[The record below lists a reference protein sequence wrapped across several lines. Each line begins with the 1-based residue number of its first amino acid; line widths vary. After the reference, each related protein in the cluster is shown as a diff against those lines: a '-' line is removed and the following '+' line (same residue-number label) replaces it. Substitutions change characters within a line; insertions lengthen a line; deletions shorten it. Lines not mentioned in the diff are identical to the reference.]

1 MKPFNFLFL
10 GVFLAFAVFFGYSF
24 VIQPSSAQRAARAQ
38 WEYSA
43 IVSVYSFAPYKDRV
57 NKIYG
62 MAEICYL
69 QATGCRRAEIKHEL
83 DYGIYLQERAEQE
96 SFQTRREASVKAS
109 EIAFQKAVAQM
120 GGEGWEILNEPNL
133 NFDLVNVDDYNRFED
148 KSVLFKR
155 ENTKAVYFKRLKLQ

>member
-1 MKPFNFLFL
+1 MRPVTYLFL
-10 GVFLAFAVFFGYSF
+10 GVFLALAVFFGYSF
-24 VIQPSSAQRAARAQ
+24 FNQPSSAQKASRAQ

-43 IVSVYSFAPYKDRV
+43 IVSVYSFTPYKDRV

-69 QATGCRRAEIKHEL
+69 QASGCRRAEIKHEL

-96 SFQTRREASVKAS
+96 TFQTRSSASVKAS

-120 GGEGWEILNEPNL
+120 GSDGWEILAEPNL
-133 NFDLVNVDDYNRFED
+133 NFEFVNVDDYNRFED

-155 ENTKAVYFKRLKLQ
+155 ENTKAVYFKRMKLQ

>member
-1 MKPFNFLFL
+1 MKPVTYLFL
-10 GVFLAFAVFFGYSF
+10 GVFIAFAVFFGYSF
-24 VIQPSSAQRAARAQ
+24 VNQPSSAQRAARAQ
-38 WEYSA
+38 WEYST
-43 IVSVYSFAPYKDRV
+43 IVAVYSFAPYKDRV

-69 QATGCRRAEIKHEL
+69 QANGCRRQEIKHEL

-96 SFQTRREASVKAS
+96 TFQTRSAAGVKAS

-120 GGEGWEILNEPNL
+120 GNDGWEIVSEPNL
-133 NFDLVNVDDYNRFED
+133 NFELVNVDDYNRFED

-155 ENTKAVYFKRLKLQ
+155 ENTKALYFKRLKLQ